1 MFQNEQQARKR
12 INKITQRDQTYT
24 YALYFK
30 EFDMKEMI
38 YDRQNKRAHM
48 MKLTLNSNIID
59 DQNVQ
64 REIKNDEKDNDDTKN
79 NDESIDLKKK
89 SDI

>member
-1 MFQNEQQARKR
+1 MFRDEQQARKR
-12 INKITQRDQTYT
+12 INKITQRDQTYI

-30 EFDMKEMI
+30 ESEVKEMI
-38 YDRQNKRAHM
+38 YNRQNKRAHM

-59 DQNVQ
+59 NQNVR
-64 REIKNDEKDNDDTKN
+64 REIENDEKDNDDAKN
-79 NDESIDLKKK
+79 NDKLIDLKKK

>member
-1 MFQNEQQARKR
+1 
-12 INKITQRDQTYT
+12 
-24 YALYFK
+24 
-30 EFDMKEMI
+30 MI
-38 YDRQNKRAHM
+38 YDLQNKRAHM

-64 REIKNDEKDNDDTKN
+64 RDKKDDEKDNDDTKN
-79 NDESIDLKKK
+79 NDESIDLRKK